1 VSIEPVS
8 ETTCRCVNDDNGVIP
23 RKPPEPPFHL
33 SHLTAP
39 PSSLPLPLPAHLTT
53 LPVRL
58 RQRTDIVPQ
67 QTSAQTCRNRT
78 ACMREHM
85 VQVLP
90 SPHTH
95 TLSLSLSLTYLGPL
109 MICTAPHHT
118 KPTLIPFL
126 CQTHTHIYTICNAMQ
141 SVRLASAALEQKT
154 QVYAQTTIIGMGPR
168 SSKRGWGC
176 AVLTD

>member
-1 VSIEPVS
+1 MTMVSFPGS
-8 ETTCRCVNDDNGVIP
+8 HRN
-23 RKPPEPPFHL
+23 PPSTSATSQHPH
-33 SHLTAP
+33 

-95 TLSLSLSLTYLGPL
+95 THSLSLTYLGPL
-109 MICTAPHHT
+109 MIYTAPHHT
-118 KPTLIPFL
+118 KPTPIPFL
-126 CQTHTHIYTICNAMQ
+126 CQTHTHTYIYTRSAMQ
-141 SVRLASAALEQKT
+141 CSQSDWHQQHLN
-154 QVYAQTTIIGMGPR
+154 
-168 SSKRGWGC
+168 KRRKF
-176 AVLTD
+176 THKPPS

>member
-1 VSIEPVS
+1 MMTMVSFPGS
-8 ETTCRCVNDDNGVIP
+8 HRN
-23 RKPPEPPFHL
+23 PPSTSATSQHP
-33 SHLTAP
+33 P

-95 TLSLSLSLTYLGPL
+95 TLSLTYLGPL
-109 MICTAPHHT
+109 MIYTALHHT
-118 KPTLIPFL
+118 TPHQTNPDPLFMSD
-126 CQTHTHIYTICNAMQ
+126 THTYIHDLQCNTVSPTGM
-141 SVRLASAALEQKT
+141 SSTRTKDASLRTNHHHRYGA
-154 QVYAQTTIIGMGPR
+154 
-168 SSKRGWGC
+168 
-176 AVLTD
+176 AVLKSRLGLCSAD

>member
-1 VSIEPVS
+1 MTMVSFPGS
-8 ETTCRCVNDDNGVIP
+8 HRN
-23 RKPPEPPFHL
+23 PP
-33 SHLTAP
+33 STSATASQQPP

-95 TLSLSLSLTYLGPL
+95 TLSYLPRTL
-109 MICTAPHHT
+109 DDLHRTTPHQT
-118 KPTLIPFL
+118 NPDPPFYVRH
-126 CQTHTHIYTICNAMQ
+126 THTHTHHLQCNAV
-141 SVRLASAALEQKT
+141 SPTGISSTWTKDASLRTNHHHRYGA
-154 QVYAQTTIIGMGPR
+154 
-168 SSKRGWGC
+168 
-176 AVLTD
+176 AVLKSRLGLCSADWL

>member
-1 VSIEPVS
+1 MTMVSFPGS
-8 ETTCRCVNDDNGVIP
+8 HRN
-23 RKPPEPPFHL
+23 PP
-33 SHLTAP
+33 STSATASQQPP

-90 SPHTH
+90 SPHT
-95 TLSLSLSLTYLGPL
+95 LSLSYLPRTL
-109 MICTAPHHT
+109 DDLHRTAPHHT

-168 SSKRGWGC
+168 SSNRGWGC

>member
-1 VSIEPVS
+1 MMTMVSFPGS
-8 ETTCRCVNDDNGVIP
+8 HRN
-23 RKPPEPPFHL
+23 PPSTSATSQHPH
-33 SHLTAP
+33 

-95 TLSLSLSLTYLGPL
+95 THSLSYLPRTL
-109 MICTAPHHT
+109 DDLHRTAPHQT
-118 KPTLIPFL
+118 NPDPLL
-126 CQTHTHIYTICNAMQ
+126 MSDTHTHIYIYTRSAMQ
-141 SVRLASAALEQKT
+141 CSQSDWHQQHLN
-154 QVYAQTTIIGMGPR
+154 
-168 SSKRGWGC
+168 KRRKF
-176 AVLTD
+176 THKPPS

>member
-1 VSIEPVS
+1 MMTMVSFPGS
-8 ETTCRCVNDDNGVIP
+8 HRN
-23 RKPPEPPFHL
+23 PP
-33 SHLTAP
+33 STSATASQQPP

-95 TLSLSLSLTYLGPL
+95 SLSLTYLGPL
-109 MICTAPHHT
+109 MIYTAPHHT
-118 KPTLIPFL
+118 KPTLIPLFMSD
-126 CQTHTHIYTICNAMQ
+126 THTHTYTPSAMQ
-141 SVRLASAALEQKT
+141 CSQSDWHQQHLN
-154 QVYAQTTIIGMGPR
+154 
-168 SSKRGWGC
+168 KRRKF
-176 AVLTD
+176 THKPPS

>member
-1 VSIEPVS
+1 MMTMVSFPGS
-8 ETTCRCVNDDNGVIP
+8 HRN
-23 RKPPEPPFHL
+23 PPFHL

-95 TLSLSLSLTYLGPL
+95 TLSLTHLGPL

-126 CQTHTHIYTICNAMQ
+126 CQTHTHTHTYIYIYIYIYKICNSMQ